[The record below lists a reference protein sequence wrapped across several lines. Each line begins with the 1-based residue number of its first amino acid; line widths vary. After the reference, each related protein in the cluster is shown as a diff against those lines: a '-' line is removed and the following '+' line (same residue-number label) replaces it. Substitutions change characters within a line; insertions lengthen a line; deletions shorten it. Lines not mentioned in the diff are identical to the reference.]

1 MNKTII
7 SSTGTSQVINALVKQ
22 VSEGEDYPNVYSVV
36 YFGFYDNNHIKLPP
50 SLIRKFWDKYECE
63 RTAVIVRNSLKE
75 TFGMDGVWAFQE
87 RHKDILNEDG
97 EVVKKG
103 KYHLNII
110 TSQIRDCVIEEPNR
124 KIRRLLG
131 DDGRMGV
138 PIKDLVWND
147 IDELKKEL
155 VNACIRRASEWV
167 NRFQYSVKTQLLL
180 EPIDLDTTVRYCLK
194 DYEQGKADFTDIVIF
209 PASDFYKP

>member
-1 MNKTII
+1 MNNTII
-7 SSTGTSQVINALVKQ
+7 STETSQVINALVKQ
-22 VSEGEDYPNVYSVV
+22 VSEGEDYPYVYSVV

-63 RTAVIVRNSLKE
+63 RTAIIIRNSLKE
-75 TFGMDGVWAFQE
+75 TFGMDGVWTFQE
-87 RHKDILNEDG
+87 RHKDILNEEG
-97 EVVKKG
+97 EVEKKG

-138 PIKDLVWND
+138 PIKDLVFND
-147 IDELKKEL
+147 LDDLKEEL

-167 NRFQYSVKTQLLL
+167 NRFQYSVKTQFLL
-180 EPIDLDTTVRYCLK
+180 EPIDLDAIVRYCLK
-194 DYEQGKADFTDIVIF
+194 DYKLGKADFTDVVIF

>member
-1 MNKTII
+1 MNNNII
-7 SSTGTSQVINALVKQ
+7 SSTGTAQVINTLVKQ
-22 VSEGEDYPNVYSVV
+22 VSEGEDYPYVYSVV

-63 RTAVIVRNSLKE
+63 RTAIIIRNSLKE
-75 TFGMDGVWAFQE
+75 TFGMDGVWTFQE
-87 RHKDILNEDG
+87 RHKDILNEEG
-97 EVVKKG
+97 EVEKKG

-138 PIKDLVWND
+138 PIKDLVFND
-147 IDELKKEL
+147 LDDLKEEL

-167 NRFQYSVKTQLLL
+167 NRFQYSVKTQFLL
-180 EPIDLDTTVRYCLK
+180 EPIDLDAIVRYCLK
-194 DYEQGKADFTDIVIF
+194 DYKLGKADFTDVVIF